1 MIQHL
6 AALLIGYLVGAIPTG
21 ALVARVYRQTD
32 LTRVG
37 SRRTGA
43 TNVLRTLGPGAAA
56 VVFLGDFLKGTAATL
71 LASAVASAD
80 PTSMVISGAAAV
92 FGHAYSP
99 FIGFKG
105 GRGVTT
111 GLGGLLAIA
120 PAIAGAGLLVGVAA
134 IALTRYVSL
143 GSILGTSVAAL
154 ALIYWTLSSSQPLA
168 YVAFALV
175 VGGFVII
182 AHRDNIDRLLHG
194 TERRL
199 GEHAEAETGERA

>member
-6 AALLIGYLVGAIPTG
+6 AALLLGYLVGAIPTG
-21 ALVARVYRQTD
+21 ALVARAYRQID

-56 VVFLGDFLKGTAATL
+56 VVFLGDFLKGTAAVL
-71 LASAVASAD
+71 LASAAASAD
-80 PTSMVISGAAAV
+80 PTSVVVAGAAAV

-120 PAIAGAGLLVGVAA
+120 PAIAGAGLFVGLAA
-134 IALTRYVSL
+134 IAATRYVSL
-143 GSILGTSVAAL
+143 GSIAGTSVAAL
-154 ALIYWTLSSSQPLA
+154 ALIYWTLSSGQPLA

-175 VGGFVII
+175 VGGFVVV

-199 GEHAEAETGERA
+199 GEQAEAETG